1 MIFLQFIHG
10 GEPYFFYF
18 QKNMFLTINEIRKEE
33 ISMRLQ
39 YEFDE
44 ASKECSLV
52 KVIGEEK
59 YLYIPDMV
67 GDFKITSLASH
78 SFDDSEI
85 EAIRLPR
92 YLKVIKE
99 EAFPTTIP
107 LNVCFVDDCRQINNL
122 AVEKGNE
129 AVLVSGIT
137 LMCDESFF
145 IEEIDKAFKEK
156 RNIILLGDSDC
167 LYKVINHARSMLGEY
182 LYGKKLGYET
192 FNCGDFSFI
201 ENPIEKKEEMEEYYV
216 YEGNKDYCIL
226 DFVNEK
232 VDEDEL
238 EKIKELAKEY
248 EKNGKMVIFL
258 IDAEAKNLIN
268 RFKDIAE
275 VLDYSYLVRFGN
287 GSSSHPKEKNKLEK
301 YLESINKSSLY
312 PEIIEW
318 YKKEEKPSISK
329 IQRVF
334 GMGYP
339 TAAKIF
345 NILIENKSN

>member
-1 MIFLQFIHG
+1 MIFIPFIHG
-10 GEPYFFYF
+10 GETYFFYS

-59 YLYIPDMV
+59 YLYIPDMI
-67 GDFKITSLASH
+67 GDYKVTSLASH
-78 SFDDSEI
+78 SFDDSDV

-99 EAFPTTIP
+99 EAFPTTI
-107 LNVCFVDDCRQINNL
+107 LLDACFVNDSRQINNL
-122 AVEKGNE
+122 SVEKGNQ

-137 LMCDESFF
+137 LISSEGFF

-156 RNIILLGDSDC
+156 RNVILLGDPDC
-167 LYKVINHARSMLGEY
+167 LYKNINYARSMLGEY
-182 LYGKKLGYET
+182 LYEKKLGYEI
-192 FNCGDFSFI
+192 FNCGDCSFF
-201 ENPIEKKEEMEEYYV
+201 ENPTEKKKEMEVCYV
-216 YEGNKDYCIL
+216 YEGSKDYCIL

-268 RFKDIAE
+268 TFKGVAE
-275 VLDYSYLVRFGN
+275 VLDYSYLLRFGK
-287 GSSSHPKEKNKLEK
+287 SSSSRPKEKNKLEK

-318 YKKEEKPSISK
+318 YKKEEKPSIPK
-329 IQRVF
+329 IQRIF
-334 GMGYP
+334 AMGFP
-339 TAAKIF
+339 AAAKIF
-345 NILIENKSN
+345 NLLVENESN